1 MSSNE
6 NVNKNDTN
14 FINNIKQITNPAY
27 EGLDTLGKF
36 YNIYK
41 SVIILIIF
49 TIVFIIGY
57 ILIKMYDNKIKI
69 IGRFS
74 DISCNSTR
82 TSDNK
87 IQYLCT
93 GYVKYTID
101 NKEKNRYYSVP
112 YTINNN
118 QEVPVYYNPLNVED
132 VIISNNKYYI
142 GIGMM
147 GFSIFIILTTI
158 IWTILSFKYK
168 PFGALSGIGAIS
180 DMLSKKN

>member
-6 NVNKNDTN
+6 NVTKNDNN
-14 FINNIKQITNPAY
+14 FINNVIQVANPVY
-27 EGLDTLGKF
+27 NGLDTLGKY
-36 YNIYK
+36 YNIFK
-41 SVIILIIF
+41 SGIVLIIF
-49 TIVFIIGY
+49 IIVFFIGY
-57 ILIKMYDNKIKI
+57 ILIIAYNNKEKI
-69 IGRFS
+69 TGKFS
-74 DISCNSTR
+74 DISCNTTR

-93 GYVKYTID
+93 GYVKYTIN
-101 NKEKNRYYSVP
+101 NKEDKRHYSVP

-118 QEVPVYYNPLNVED
+118 QEVAVYYDKSNEED
-132 VIISNNKYYI
+132 IIISNNKYYI

-168 PFGALSGIGAIS
+168 PFGALSGIGAIR
-180 DMLSKKN
+180 DMFVK